1 MTPSGPPVCPPDPL
15 LPDQYALHGL
25 RTSKTDLILID
36 FFIQNP
42 FTTNRVSGGV
52 ISDFLEDWGP
62 SSDHAHARACSLK
75 VDAMIR
81 SGHMFTALA
90 AAAALVLPG
99 PGFTQSTRI
108 SVEIDQAQRVQL
120 RGPAGSVIV
129 GNPEIA
135 DVTVVDS
142 NTLYITGKG
151 YGVTEIVAVDTI
163 GRTVFQSE
171 VVVTDGAG
179 SGRVRIWRGA
189 QATEM
194 ACAASCSPSVRNTSG
209 PAPATTP

>member
-1 MTPSGPPVCPPDPL
+1 MLARARLTKVDVMTPT
-15 LPDQYALHGL
+15 A
-25 RTSKTDLILID
+25 RLITVLAA
-36 FFIQNP
+36 
-42 FTTNRVSGGV
+42 V
-52 ISDFLEDWGP
+52 
-62 SSDHAHARACSLK
+62 A
-75 VDAMIR
+75 
-81 SGHMFTALA
+81 ALA
-90 AAAALVLPG
+90 LPG
-99 PGFTQSTRI
+99 VSSAQSARI
-108 SVEIDQAQRVQL
+108 SVQIDQAQRVQL

-151 YGVTEIVAVDTI
+151 YGVTEIIAVDTI

-179 SGRVRIWRGA
+179 GGRVRIWRGG

-194 ACAASCSPSVRNTSG
+194 ACAASCSPSVRGTSG
-209 PAPATTP
+209 PAPATAP